1 MIFLLMENMEGA
13 GRLPVPPEVWSARRL
28 CMSDPWGDLLVG
40 ESQGAELNASRFSV
54 LGVAASE
61 TIQIP
66 VLQG

>member
-54 LGVAASE
+54 
-61 TIQIP
+61 
-66 VLQG
+66 